1 MATIKRYEAPAD
13 RVRLL
18 YRIPH
23 APNGGRT
30 LELYNTVT
38 PVLADDNWPGTNKTL
53 CRVGPGKPA
62 GLHDDHLRDCHD
74 QNYLDFHGPLPFA
87 NQSFDLVIL
96 HRTLDDLALLPTSD
110 GLGFQ
115 PILFFK
121 NVSAVLATDGIV
133 AGCVNNRW
141 SLKRCMARLRHLF
154 NPTQLLL
161 PTGHFTLQ
169 SLRETLSAAGY
180 SEVRLFTLIPNSST
194 PFKLIDTDPA
204 ISRAAFLQEL
214 QITRHLALTPG
225 YLVRRAM
232 VEFGMNRHLEE
243 STFFWARKSC

>member
-62 GLHDDHLRDCHD
+62 GFHEDHHRDSHD

-96 HRTLDDLALLPTSD
+96 HRTLDDLA
-110 GLGFQ
+110 
-115 PILFFK
+115 
-121 NVSAVLATDGIV
+121 
-133 AGCVNNRW
+133 
-141 SLKRCMARLRHLF
+141 
-154 NPTQLLL
+154 
-161 PTGHFTLQ
+161 
-169 SLRETLSAAGY
+169 
-180 SEVRLFTLIPNSST
+180 
-194 PFKLIDTDPA
+194 
-204 ISRAAFLQEL
+204 
-214 QITRHLALTPG
+214 
-225 YLVRRAM
+225 
-232 VEFGMNRHLEE
+232 
-243 STFFWARKSC
+243 